1 MLKVETILGEN
12 DVMAISEGL
21 KKIGIGGLTVSKVRG
36 RGKRPGPEIHASKGS
51 EIFVPQFNDKYK
63 LEAIIAESKE
73 DEVVGIIKANG
84 RIGKIFIS
92 QILRSIMT
100 FFRKSK
106 LFKREKMQPIKP
118 KDYPKIAAII
128 GIIVIPPILLIFI

>member
-1 MLKVETILGEN
+1 MLKIEVILGEN

-63 LEAIIAESKE
+63 IEVIISDTQE
-73 DEVVGIIKANG
+73 DEVVSIIKTNG
-84 RIGKIFIS
+84 RVGKIFIS
-92 QILRSIMT
+92 QILRAVDIT
-100 FFRKSK
+100 TGN
-106 LFKREKMQPIKP
+106 EGEETI
-118 KDYPKIAAII
+118 
-128 GIIVIPPILLIFI
+128 